1 MTAATYAD
9 ILLPELPAPRPRL
22 LSPQLAAVG
31 GAAVA
36 GLTSFYLLLSVV
48 PGYVVSGGAADGA
61 AGLVTGALMLAGV
74 LAECAA
80 PRLIARFGHRA
91 VFGAGLLLLGVP
103 SLLLIP
109 SGQLAAVLAVCAVR
123 GVGFGLTV
131 VVAGALVVSLV
142 PADRRGEGLATY
154 GVAACV
160 PAVVALPL
168 GVWLVD
174 QVGYPI
180 VFAAAAAAGLL
191 GLGSLAGVS
200 GTDTGTAPPAAVPA
214 EPPQGLL
221 RTARQPGQRRPAL
234 VFAATTAA
242 AGIVVAFLP
251 LAAGLSAATAASGLL
266 VQAVAATAGRYW
278 AGRSGD
284 RRGHSR
290 LVAPGL
296 AVAAAGMVLLLGLP
310 DPAVAILGATV
321 FGLGF
326 GVTQSATF
334 AVMVERAPAHSHGT
348 VSALWNLAYD
358 LGYGAGPLAFG
369 AVLAGTGYRSG
380 LALTAVVM
388 ATALVPAVRDLT
400 ARAPRA

>member
-9 ILLPELPAPRPRL
+9 IPLPQVPAPRPRL
-22 LSPQLAAVG
+22 ITGPVAAVG

-61 AGLVTGALMLAGV
+61 AGLATGVLMLAGV
-74 LAECAA
+74 LAECAT
-80 PRLIARFGHRA
+80 PQLLARFGNRA
-91 VFGAGLLLLGVP
+91 VFAAGLLLLGIPALLLVP
-103 SLLLIP
+103 SDH
-109 SGQLAAVLAVCAVR
+109 LAAVVAVCAVR

-142 PADRRGEGLATY
+142 PADRRGEGMATY

-160 PAVVALPL
+160 PGVVALPL
-168 GVWLVD
+168 GVWLVGV
-174 QVGYPI
+174 VGYPT
-180 VFAAAAAAGLL
+180 VFTAAAAAAVL
-191 GLGSLAGVS
+191 GLACLAGLPRADGEAADGAATTPVEH
-200 GTDTGTAPPAAVPA
+200 PP
-214 EPPQGLL
+214 GLL

-234 VFAATTAA
+234 VFAATTTA

-251 LAAGLSAATAASGLL
+251 LTAGLSGPTAAVGLL
-266 VQAVAATAGRYW
+266 VQALTATAGRYW
-278 AGRSGD
+278 AGRYGD

-290 LVAPGL
+290 LLAPGL
-296 AVAAAGMVLLLGLP
+296 LLAAAGMILLLGLP
-310 DPAVAILGATV
+310 QPVVVIVAMAV

-326 GVTQSATF
+326 GITQSATF

-358 LGYGAGPLAFG
+358 LGYGTGPLAFG
-369 AVLAGTGYRSG
+369 VVLAGTGYQAG
-380 LALTAVVM
+380 LALTGLVM
-388 ATALVPAVRDLT
+388 VIALIPAWRDQTA
-400 ARAPRA
+400 